1 MILNLKKKTS
11 AKIPFL
17 GVIREAR
24 GTVIVCARKERTN
37 CAECIFV
44 ENCAIRTAEVMHD

>member
-37 CAECIFV
+37 CAECILHT
-44 ENCAIRTAEVMHD
+44 NCAVYSLEVMK